1 MMLVKLLG
9 EFIKTKNDAY
19 MKKDWMIK
27 ESELDEDQIKVL
39 MATLDKSCIVAGCAG
54 SGKSILA
61 LIKAQRIQKE
71 RGNNYKVIVF
81 TKALC
86 HYMNTGRKE
95 LGLRNEFYYHWHW
108 KNRMNCSPA
117 DYIIVDEIQDFD
129 KDEISEFISA
139 TNKNFFF
146 FGDTAQSIYEGLKS
160 TVPVDDIRLEMS
172 LPSSKAKNFELFRNY
187 RLPLPVAKVAYKVGV
202 DVGAFDE
209 KTYKSPETAMPRFI
223 KYDSQKSQ
231 IEAIHRII
239 GKNNLEDVAILL
251 PHNEDV
257 FNMHR
262 QLSALGGNYE
272 MRYNDKEDWRN
283 SKDTLDFD
291 STNPKIMTYH
301 SAKGLQFETVFL
313 PFIEN
318 FEEIDEHGKSSRK
331 ALYVAMTRTYRY
343 LYIMYTDNLPSPLS
357 NIDKILYKENE
368 VDTVE
373 DW

>member
-1 MMLVKLLG
+1 
-9 EFIKTKNDAY
+9 
-19 MKKDWMIK
+19 MIK

-71 RGNNYKVIVF
+71 RGNDYKVIVF

-95 LGLRNEFYYHWHW
+95 LGLRNEFYYHWQW
-108 KNRMNCSPA
+108 KNRMDCSPA

-129 KDEISEFISA
+129 KDEIAEFISA

-172 LPSSKAKNFELFRNY
+172 LPSS
-187 RLPLPVAKVAYKVGV
+187 
-202 DVGAFDE
+202 
-209 KTYKSPETAMPRFI
+209 
-223 KYDSQKSQ
+223 
-231 IEAIHRII
+231 IHRII
-239 GKNNLEDVAILL
+239 KNNNFEDVAILL
-251 PHNEDV
+251 PHNDDV
-257 FNMHR
+257 VNIHR

-272 MRYNDKEDWRN
+272 MKYNDKEDWRN
-283 SKDTLDFD
+283 NKDTLDFD

-301 SAKGLQFETVFL
+301 SAKGLQFEAVFL
-313 PFIEN
+313 PFIEK
-318 FEEIDEHGKSSRK
+318 FEEIDEQGKSSRK

-343 LYIMYTDNLPSPLS
+343 LYVLYTDCLPSPLS
-357 NIDKILYKENE
+357 YIDKNLYKENE
-368 VDTVE
+368 VDTVK
-373 DW
+373 DL

>member
-1 MMLVKLLG
+1 
-9 EFIKTKNDAY
+9 
-19 MKKDWMIK
+19 MIK

-95 LGLRNEFYYHWHW
+95 LGLRNEFYYHWQW

-129 KDEISEFISA
+129 KDEIAEFISA

-202 DVGAFDE
+202 DVL
-209 KTYKSPETAMPRFI
+209 SL
-223 KYDSQKSQ
+223 
-231 IEAIHRII
+231 IHI
-239 GKNNLEDVAILL
+239 
-251 PHNEDV
+251 
-257 FNMHR
+257 
-262 QLSALGGNYE
+262 
-272 MRYNDKEDWRN
+272 
-283 SKDTLDFD
+283 
-291 STNPKIMTYH
+291 
-301 SAKGLQFETVFL
+301 
-313 PFIEN
+313 
-318 FEEIDEHGKSSRK
+318 
-331 ALYVAMTRTYRY
+331 
-343 LYIMYTDNLPSPLS
+343 
-357 NIDKILYKENE
+357 
-368 VDTVE
+368 
-373 DW
+373 

>member
-1 MMLVKLLG
+1 
-9 EFIKTKNDAY
+9 
-19 MKKDWMIK
+19 MIK

-86 HYMNTGRKE
+86 HYMNTGREE
-95 LGLRNEFYYHWHW
+95 LGLCNEFCYHWQW

-129 KDEISEFISA
+129 KDEIAEFISA

-172 LPSSKAKNFELFRNY
+172 LPSSRAKNFELFRNY
-187 RLPLPVAKVAYKVGV
+187 RLPLPVAKVAHKVGV

-209 KTYKSPETAMPRFI
+209 NTYKSPEKEIPRFI
-223 KYDSQKSQ
+223 KYNSQIEQ

-239 GKNNLEDVAILL
+239 KNNNLEDVAILL

-257 FNMHR
+257 INIHR
-262 QLSALGGNYE
+262 HLSALKEEYKMKYNNNEDKINYE
-272 MRYNDKEDWRN
+272 MKYNDKEDWRN

-301 SAKGLQFETVFL
+301 SAKGLQFEAVFL

-318 FEEIDEHGKSSRK
+318 FEEIDDHGNSSRK

-343 LYIMYTDNLPSPLS
+343 LYIMYTDNLPIPLS
-357 NIDKILYKENE
+357 NIDKNMYKENE

>member
-1 MMLVKLLG
+1 
-9 EFIKTKNDAY
+9 
-19 MKKDWMIK
+19 
-27 ESELDEDQIKVL
+27 
-39 MATLDKSCIVAGCAG
+39 
-54 SGKSILA
+54 
-61 LIKAQRIQKE
+61 
-71 RGNNYKVIVF
+71 
-81 TKALC
+81 
-86 HYMNTGRKE
+86 MNTGRKE
-95 LGLRNEFYYHWHW
+95 LGLHNEFYYHWHW

-129 KDEISEFISA
+129 KDEIAEFISA

-160 TVPVDDIRLEMS
+160 TVPVDDIRLVMS

-187 RLPLPVAKVAYKVGV
+187 RLPLTVARVAYNVGV
-202 DVGAFDE
+202 DVSAFDE

-223 KYDSQKSQ
+223 KYDSQKNQ

-239 GKNNLEDVAILL
+239 ANNNLEDVAILL
-251 PHNEDV
+251 PHNVDV
-257 FNMHR
+257 INIHK

-272 MRYNDKEDWRN
+272 MRYNDKENWKN

-301 SAKGLQFETVFL
+301 SAKGLQFEAVFL

-318 FEEIDEHGKSSRK
+318 FEEIDENGKSSRK

-343 LYIMYTDNLPSPLS
+343 LYVMYTDNLPSPLS
-357 NIDKILYKENE
+357 HVDKKLYKENE

>member
-1 MMLVKLLG
+1 
-9 EFIKTKNDAY
+9 

-61 LIKAQRIQKE
+61 LIKAQRVQKE

-108 KNRMNCSPA
+108 KNRMNCSSA

-129 KDEISEFISA
+129 KEEISEFISA
-139 TNKNFFF
+139 TKKNFFF
-146 FGDTAQSIYEGLKS
+146 FGDTAQSIYEGLK
-160 TVPVDDIRLEMS
+160 TTIPVDDIRIEMM
-172 LPSSKAKNFELFRNY
+172 LPSSQAKNFELFRNY
-187 RLPLPVAKVAYKVGV
+187 RLPLPVAKVAHKVGV

-209 KTYKSPETAMPRFI
+209 KTYKSPETAIPRFI
-223 KYDSQKSQ
+223 EYDSQEDQ

-239 GKNNLEDVAILL
+239 EKNNLEDVAILL

-257 FNMHR
+257 IDVYR

-313 PFIEN
+313 PYIED
-318 FEEIDEHGKSSRK
+318 FEEVDDHGKSSRK

-343 LYIMYTDNLPSPLS
+343 LYIMYSDFLPAPLS
-357 NIDKILYKENE
+357 NVDNSLYKDTE